1 VKHTIV
7 DKVNPMNQ
15 GTIRASALCVIRSG
29 DQILVALGYT
39 SAKGEFFRPLG
50 GGINFGEPGRDAV
63 VREIREEIGAEV
75 TELRYL
81 GLIENFYTRG
91 NVPMHELA
99 LIYEAQFVDQ
109 SLNQR
114 TVIQG
119 MEEDGMFEAEWI
131 PFSDFTSG
139 QSTLFPE
146 GLLDLLT
153 DVMR

>member
-1 VKHTIV
+1 
-7 DKVNPMNQ
+7 
-15 GTIRASALCVIRSG
+15 
-29 DQILVALGYT
+29 
-39 SAKGEFFRPLG
+39 
-50 GGINFGEPGRDAV
+50 
-63 VREIREEIGAEV
+63 
-75 TELRYL
+75 
-81 GLIENFYTRG
+81 
-91 NVPMHELA
+91 MHELA
-99 LIYEAQFVDQ
+99 LIYEAKFVDQ

-119 MEEDGMFEAEWI
+119 MEEDGMFEAEGI